1 MATKAEENIDNILL
15 KIKESLNTF
24 GYIEQSLMVN
34 FINNLEDI
42 DLDKLFNQNEILKEI
57 LNIND
62 KENILGLL
70 HLITKYE
77 TKGKLNHGSKNQSKI
92 INSLIY
98 FIKTE
103 NRLPSQ
109 RIVEEKPLYAIY
121 GKRNKNMEAQ
131 NKKIIDDIWLQHSN
145 IESNEDKIIMIKDF
159 IKTHGVLPNK
169 SITGGEKLFN
179 IYTNRNKYMTK
190 EEIKILEDI
199 WLKHSSTKTED
210 ERAQLIKDFVKENDR
225 LPDKSITGET
235 YLYNLYISRN
245 KYMKTTNI
253 KELENIWLQYSSIK
267 TEEERVQLIKDFI
280 KVNGRIPIVS
290 ISEESY
296 LYNIYSSR
304 NKMEDKN
311 KKILE
316 DIWSQ
321 YSSTKTDIQKIQLIK
336 DFVEENDRLP
346 GYNIDKEVFLYN
358 IYVNRNKYM
367 NDESIQIL
375 DDIWSNYSNFLGN
388 FSRNIMT
395 EINKISI
402 KVEDLV
408 ETISKNQTTQDM
420 IPTFSI
426 IESIYKDFSES
437 EKARFAEFNQDLKL
451 LCDHI
456 LEKEYS
462 LITTNVLSSISAS
475 LIEDIKQ
482 NPNRNGKYLAW
493 KLNKDLYSDE
503 ETRLYSEEEEQS
515 DLYRLR
521 DVSDFLSF
529 ENSITN
535 KKEIIGGFDIFLDK
549 ITIMKDGKRTS
560 LLNGDKSVI
569 AEVKNHIIT
578 FFENFNEDDFFKMK
592 EAMAGKSEEEF
603 MEVIL
608 ERINNSSLIIPSEF
622 NGEYKKPSSVFTK
635 KDGKWFYSMMGGGR
649 FDLYASYDK
658 KIVTASTTTSDENGF
673 EGSQL
678 LVHPVKSR
686 LLSDYAVDIIRS
698 ETQLLPRNN
707 VEGYNIFNEESIFY
721 GLKWQ
726 KVEGEIIFEINDEE
740 ILKENQLVK
749 NIIYK
754 NGRNLLANQFK
765 HMDIHVLL
773 HKIILEGDKF
783 RKKAANAE
791 KNERL
796 LSYRKRIVRIGVQ
809 QNKQT
814 LIDYMDKNSVVKNKL
829 TEENMLDI
837 LGNHVFDFQS
847 LTLSNLSTLENELL
861 LEVWLKKEFSLYA
874 GFTTD
879 ETNIEEVFFNNL
891 KLRNPLIKVD
901 TEVMYDNNK
910 SGLFVEF
917 LIEALQNVDID
928 NIYNDKKEDYKD
940 PSDVLYAEFQSLLEV
955 EDNKYEDI
963 GFISKY
969 FLQRISKIKNQ
980 ERFLFAIVEYIHE
993 LSKTDK
999 NQALSLISNE
1009 RFISNLDNLFYKAT
1023 QGAKNLKNR
1032 MHNTNLVAA
1041 EPEVNKEELDKAKMS
1056 INKKLTELF
1065 KSGKL
1070 EFDDFNGMNSEL
1082 IVISNVK
1089 ELKEF
1094 KTKYVKFIAPD
1105 GSGQGQK
1112 I

>member
-1 MATKAEENIDNILL
+1 MGIEIVD
-15 KIKESLNTF
+15 KIIEAFQTF
-24 GYIEQSLMVN
+24 GYIEQSLMD
-34 FINNLEDI
+34 NLVDN
-42 DLDKLFNQNEILKEI
+42 LD
-57 LNIND
+57 D
-62 KENILGLL
+62 ENIREALENDCF
-70 HLITKYE
+70 E
-77 TKGKLNHGSKNQSKI
+77 TILSKDNT
-92 INSLIY
+92 N
-98 FIKTE
+98 
-103 NRLPSQ
+103 
-109 RIVEEKPLYAIY
+109 
-121 GKRNKNMEAQ
+121 
-131 NKKIIDDIWLQHSN
+131 N
-145 IESNEDKIIMIKDF
+145 IPILF
-159 IKTHGVLPNK
+159 LTGV
-169 SITGGEKLFN
+169 I
-179 IYTNRNKYMTK
+179 K
-190 EEIKILEDI
+190 EEIKITKTTLAKIKRMNELVLFIETEKRLPFKSTSIYNIYASRTKTKLPAGVEDTLTKI
-199 WLKHSSTKTED
+199 WLKHTMYKTD
-210 ERAQLIKDFVKENDR
+210 EEKISMLKEFVKKNKR
-225 LPDKSITGET
+225 LPAS
-235 YLYNLYISRN
+235 
-245 KYMKTTNI
+245 NI
-253 KELENIWLQYSSIK
+253 KE
-267 TEEERVQLIKDFI
+267 EE
-280 KVNGRIPIVS
+280 
-290 ISEESY
+290 Y
-296 LYNIYSSR
+296 LYNINV
-304 NKMEDKN
+304 NKNTTMKPEN
-311 KKILE
+311 AKKIE
-316 DIWSQ
+316 AIWSKNSN
-321 YSSTKTDIQKIQLIK
+321 YKTDEEKIELLK
-336 DFVEENDRLP
+336 DF
-346 GYNIDKEVFLYN
+346 IDKEGRIPSLVKTKKEANLYN
-358 IYVNRNKYM
+358 IYMSRNRNMKPENIKILEELWRDYTVYKTDEEKIAMMSEFIEREGRLPASGVNLETHLYGYYM
-367 NDESIQIL
+367 NSSNMKPENAKIL
-375 DDIWSNYSNFLGN
+375 DDMCAAVAPIQK
-388 FSRNIMT
+388 NIME

-437 EKARFAEFNQDLKL
+437 EKTRFAEFNQDLKL

-592 EAMAGKSEEEF
+592 ETMAGKSEEEF

-649 FDLYASYDK
+649 FDLYASYDN

-707 VEGYNIFNEESIFY
+707 VDGYNIFNEESIFY

-726 KVEGEIIFEINDEE
+726 KVEGEITFEINDEE

-910 SGLFVEF
+910 SGLFIEF

-955 EDNKYEDI
+955 EDGKYEDI

-999 NQALSLISNE
+999 NQALSLINNE

-1041 EPEVNKEELDKAKMS
+1041 EPEINKEELDKAKIS

-1070 EFDDFNGMNSEL
+1070 EFDDFNAMNSEL